1 MPQSTM
7 RLDRYENA
15 VCIANCSCP
24 KGTQNENVCLM
35 ICFMFSAPEGER
47 RKTVENCFYEAK
59 STKQGVWGFK
69 GTKNP
74 QTTMRLDR
82 YENAV
87 CKANCSC
94 PMGTPT
100 KKSAFYRKRFQMGT
114 RR

>member
-1 MPQSTM
+1 MLFAT
-7 RLDRYENA
+7 
-15 VCIANCSCP
+15 
-24 KGTQNENVCLM
+24 
-35 ICFMFSAPEGER
+35 PEGER
-47 RKTVENCFYEAK
+47 GKTVDNCFYEAK

-94 PMGTPT
+94 PTGTQKNGKAGYYICLCFATPEGERGKTVDNCFYEAKST
-100 KKSAFYRKRFQMGT
+100 KQGEWGIQERK
-114 RR
+114 